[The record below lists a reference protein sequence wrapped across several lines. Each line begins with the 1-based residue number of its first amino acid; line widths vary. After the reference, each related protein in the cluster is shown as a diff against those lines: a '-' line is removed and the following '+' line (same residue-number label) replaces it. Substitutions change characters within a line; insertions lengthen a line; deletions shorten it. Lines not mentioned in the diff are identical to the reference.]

1 MECQRYLKLAIPP
14 LNGIPAFKIKVH
26 KQRDAS
32 VSYISRRVGQ
42 DANGD
47 TVFRVNRNFTP
58 IPVDV
63 SSMIDQRII
72 GKLKNSPTQAV
83 VVVLYPSDPA
93 IRAVARSR
101 THEWFIQRIQ

>member
-32 VSYISRRVGQ
+32 VSYISRRVGH
-42 DANGD
+42 DAFGD
-47 TVFRVNRNFTP
+47 TVFPLHRNFTLL
-58 IPVDV
+58 PVDV
-63 SSMIDQRII
+63 FFLIVQLII
-72 GKLKNSPTQAV
+72 GQLKNSPTPAV
-83 VVVLYPSDPA
+83 VFVLYPSDPA

-101 THEWFIQRIQ
+101 THGWFMQRIQ